1 MRHVVWIVIPEAN
14 PKFIFWVL
22 PVCVR
27 YTHRL
32 FALPPH
38 IIPHICRS
46 VVSETLGAD
55 LPTPTLTAQIDPV
68 QSRAEARK
76 PPFYNGSAG
85 SVPTDF
91 PTDSLRLYILPL
103 TPNPYMRG
111 VAIDSD
117 CACYG
122 NIVFTILSKLSRHS
136 METTPSSSKVIGNQ
150 TRREST

>member
-1 MRHVVWIVIPEAN
+1 MLQIHHANGTARVLQVAVADRITDVTQHILKLREVVSLRHVVWIVIPEAN

-76 PPFYNGSAG
+76 PPFYNGFEGSA
-85 SVPTDF
+85 PKF
-91 PTDSLRLYILPL
+91 PH
-103 TPNPYMRG
+103 
-111 VAIDSD
+111 
-117 CACYG
+117 
-122 NIVFTILSKLSRHS
+122 VFA
-136 METTPSSSKVIGNQ
+136 EPSS
-150 TRREST
+150 T